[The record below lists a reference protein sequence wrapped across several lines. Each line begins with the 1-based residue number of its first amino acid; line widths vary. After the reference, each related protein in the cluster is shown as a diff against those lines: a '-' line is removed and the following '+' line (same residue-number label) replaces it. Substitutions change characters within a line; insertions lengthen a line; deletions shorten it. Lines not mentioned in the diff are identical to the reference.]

1 MSEFFG
7 SIWFGVMLAL
17 AGYLVGNVMPIGK
30 LMDMFKSK

>member
-1 MSEFFG
+1 MSQFLG

-17 AGYLVGNVMPIGK
+17 AGYLVGTVLPIGK